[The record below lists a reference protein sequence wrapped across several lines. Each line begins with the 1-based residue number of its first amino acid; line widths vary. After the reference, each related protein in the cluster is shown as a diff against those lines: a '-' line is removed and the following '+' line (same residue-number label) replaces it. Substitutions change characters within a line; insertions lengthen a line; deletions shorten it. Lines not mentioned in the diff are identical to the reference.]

1 MDQLAGILLHM
12 DLMDTDGLF
21 AALRCLDLDT
31 AVMADR
37 QVQLGN
43 LVVLRIVR
51 VEVVL
56 TVKFAVLVD
65 LAVGGKTYSQCQLY
79 DTLI

>member
-1 MDQLAGILLHM
+1 M
-12 DLMDTDGLF
+12 DLMDTDSLF
-21 AALRCLDLDT
+21 AALRRLDLDT
-31 AVMADR
+31 AVMTDR
-37 QVQLGN
+37 QVQLRN

-65 LAVGGKTYSQCQLY
+65 LAVGGKTYSQRQLY